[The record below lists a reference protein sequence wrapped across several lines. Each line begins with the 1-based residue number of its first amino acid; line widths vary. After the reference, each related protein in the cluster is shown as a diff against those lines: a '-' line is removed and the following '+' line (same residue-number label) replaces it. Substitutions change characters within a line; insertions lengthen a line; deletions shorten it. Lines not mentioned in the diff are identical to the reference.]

1 MAASENAKELNTLEK
16 KGITASLA
24 SKRHSN
30 LDGIRSK
37 QMASRSNDGITQM
50 YGSKC
55 SFEKMFVKHMSN
67 TLRVHNSWLKMLF

>member
-37 QMASRSNDGITQM
+37 QMAS
-50 YGSKC
+50 
-55 SFEKMFVKHMSN
+55 
-67 TLRVHNSWLKMLF
+67 